1 MCVSPSILPLQTPV
15 PPLHKCSPLN
25 PPVQINAS
33 KQQQNTPTLTTKVH
47 LSNLEKLLQKPP
59 PTSELIKQTSSHPS
73 TSTNRQLATPLSL
86 SIQTPQDK
94 NQVEAM
100 SPRSLVHLQCL
111 LSDPEP
117 SPRGDISQS
126 WRKYHGCDDFVGLLN
141 PLNPHLRREILR
153 YGDHVQSA
161 YNAYYSH
168 PSNQAAL
175 SDQSYR
181 VTSSLFA
188 TSSVQLPKWI
198 SSVAPWFSTQRSSWI
213 GYVAVCD
220 DEREIRRMGRRD
232 IVIVL
237 RGTSTCLEWAENFRA
252 GLVPIEPSDR
262 DGAKVECGFW
272 SLYKT
277 PGDKL
282 KSLSSSVV
290 CEVQRLLKKYE
301 GEKLS
306 ITVTGHSL
314 GAALSVL
321 VADELSMSA
330 QGMPPISVFS
340 FGGPRV
346 GNRAFVN
353 RVESRGVKV
362 LRIVNVHDMVTRVPG
377 LLPREDIQ
385 QRFEGGWQE
394 RLLEKIDGYVHV
406 GRELRVDSRM
416 SPVLR
421 PDADPA
427 CCHDLEAY
435 LHLVDGFLAANCPF
449 RVNAKRSLVRLLNQQ
464 GGNIK
469 QVFMSKARA
478 LQLDQSVSNTDID
491 DSRSCTVCTDK
502 LSRSSS
508 LFLHQR
514 LIESK

>member
-1 MCVSPSILPLQTPV
+1 
-15 PPLHKCSPLN
+15 
-25 PPVQINAS
+25 
-33 KQQQNTPTLTTKVH
+33 
-47 LSNLEKLLQKPP
+47 
-59 PTSELIKQTSSHPS
+59 
-73 TSTNRQLATPLSL
+73 
-86 SIQTPQDK
+86 
-94 NQVEAM
+94 M
-100 SPRSLVHLQCL
+100 SPHSLVHFQHL
-111 LSDPEP
+111 LSDSEP
-117 SPRGDISQS
+117 SPRGDISEN
-126 WRKYHGCDDFVGLLN
+126 WRRYHGCDDFVGLLN

-153 YGDHVQSA
+153 CGDHVQSA

-168 PSNQAAL
+168 PSNLVSLA
-175 SDQSYR
+175 DQSYR

-198 SSVAPWFSTQRSSWI
+198 SSVAPRVSTQRSSWI

-232 IVIVL
+232 IAIVL
-237 RGTSTCLEWAENFRA
+237 RGTATYHEWAENFRA
-252 GLVPIEPSDR
+252 GLVPIEPKAGN

-290 CEVQRLLKKYE
+290 SEVQHLMNKYK
-301 GEKLS
+301 GEELS

-321 VADELSMSA
+321 VADELSMCA

-362 LRIVNVHDMVTRVPG
+362 LRVVNVHDMVTRVPG

-385 QRFEGGWQE
+385 QQFEGGWQE
-394 RLLEKIDGYVHV
+394 KLLEKIEGYVHV

-435 LHLVDGFLAANCPF
+435 LHLVDGFLATNCPF

-469 QVFMSKARA
+469 QVFISKARA
-478 LQLDQSVSNTDID
+478 IQLDQSVGNTAID
-491 DSRSCTVCTDK
+491 DSNSCTVCTDQ
-502 LSRSSS
+502 LSRPSS